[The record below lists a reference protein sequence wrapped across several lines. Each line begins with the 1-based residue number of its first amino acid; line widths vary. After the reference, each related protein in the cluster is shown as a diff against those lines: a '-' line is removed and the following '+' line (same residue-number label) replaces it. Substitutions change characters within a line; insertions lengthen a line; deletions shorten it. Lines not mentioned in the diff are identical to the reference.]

1 MNRIPLALSAG
12 LAVLALAGCGGDD
25 TPEAASELSISG
37 TDDLA
42 FEPEELTVP
51 VGEEITVSFT
61 AEAAVEHD
69 LVIEGVGMAASVGD
83 EGHDDDDVDEHAADD
98 DAAMDDDDLHVA
110 HANAGESTTAT
121 FAVDEPGTYTVYCS
135 VPGHRESGMEAT
147 LTVVDDA

>member
-1 MNRIPLALSAG
+1 MNRTPLALGVG
-12 LAVLALAGCGGDD
+12 LAALALAGCGGEG
-25 TPEAASELSISG
+25 TPEAATELSVTG

-42 FEPEELTVP
+42 FEPDELAVP
-51 VGEEITVSFT
+51 VGEEVTVSFT
-61 AEAAVEHD
+61 AEASVEHD

-83 EGHDDDDVDEHAADD
+83 EGHDDDDDDEHAADD

-121 FAVDEPGTYTVYCS
+121 FTVDEPGTYTVYCS
-135 VPGHRESGMEAT
+135 VPGHRQAGMEAT